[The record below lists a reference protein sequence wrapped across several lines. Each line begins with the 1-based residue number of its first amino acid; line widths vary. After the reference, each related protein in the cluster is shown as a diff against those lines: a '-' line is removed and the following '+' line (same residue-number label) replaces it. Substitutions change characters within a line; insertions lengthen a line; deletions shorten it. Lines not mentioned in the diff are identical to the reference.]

1 MYVPASF
8 AETDIAKLHAFVE
21 QYSFGVLINQVDGT
35 PQASHLPFL
44 LDRNA
49 GPHGTLIGHMA
60 RANPQ
65 WKESEGREALALFS
79 GPHVYVSPTWYD
91 AVEVVPTWNYIA
103 VHVYGKLTLIHD
115 PQALLDIVRSTVQLY
130 EAGFPKPWELNA
142 SVDFVEK
149 LLRQI
154 VGFRIEISRIEGKWK
169 LNQNQPVE
177 RRQRVIRNLK
187 DRTDEDSLAIADAMA
202 RMLPSEQP

>member
-1 MYVPASF
+1 MSF
-8 AETDIAKLHAFVE
+8 AETDVAKLHEFIE
-21 QYSFGVLINQVDGT
+21 QNSFGVLVTQVAGE
-35 PQASHLPFL
+35 QFASHLPFL

-65 WKESEGREALALFS
+65 WKEAEGQELLVIFS
-79 GPHVYVSPTWYD
+79 GPHVYVSPAWYE

-103 VHVYGKLTLIHD
+103 VHVYGKLTLIDD
-115 PQALLDIVRSTVQLY
+115 PPALLDIVRSTVQLY
-130 EAGFPKPWELNA
+130 EATFPKPWELNA
-142 SVDFVEK
+142 PVEFVEK

-169 LNQNQPVE
+169 LSQNQPLE
-177 RRQRVIRNLK
+177 RRQRVIRELK
-187 DRTDEDSLAIADAMA
+187 RRDDEVSQAIAAAME
-202 RMLPSEQP
+202 RTLPGQES